1 MLKEV
6 AVPDIGDF
14 KDVEVAEVLVA
25 PGDRVRIEDPLVVLE
40 SDKAS
45 MEIPSPCEGV
55 VRELRV
61 SEGDLVS
68 EGSVLAVLEVEE
80 GAGEVARPA
89 PEAPPPSPAE
99 AEAPASAGGAVAGT
113 AESTAA
119 PPARGGAEAAPPV
132 PTTAAPPLAG
142 APGRP
147 LAPELGPYAR
157 ADAGEAP
164 PPHASPAVRRL
175 ARGLGVDLR
184 LVPGSGPKGRIRK
197 EDVQAYVKALVGRG
211 TAAGVPIAGVQV
223 ARAPD
228 IDFSRYGETEV
239 EPLSRIRKLSSAH
252 LHRSWVTV
260 PHVTQFDEADITE
273 LEAFRERHREAAR
286 ELGFKLTFV
295 PFLVAA
301 CARALREFP
310 HFNSS
315 LDATGENLILKRY
328 VHIGVAVD
336 TPHGLLVPVIRDA
349 DRKGIFELSRE
360 LGELAARARERKLTP
375 EDLSGGTFSIS
386 SLGGIGGRHFTPI
399 VNHPEVAIL
408 GASRSSWQPVY
419 REGSFVPR
427 LMLPLSLSYD
437 HRVIDGAD
445 AARFITRLRELLED
459 LRRILL

>member
-45 MEIPSPCEGV
+45 MEIPSPYEGV

-68 EGSVLAVLEVEE
+68 EGSILAVLEVEE

-89 PEAPPPSPAE
+89 PDAEAATAPPAETASPPPSETPHEGSGTGRLEAEGGPTPAASR
-99 AEAPASAGGAVAGT
+99 AEAPGPGAVA
-113 AESTAA
+113 
-119 PPARGGAEAAPPV
+119 R
-132 PTTAAPPLAG
+132 
-142 APGRP
+142 
-147 LAPELGPYAR
+147 APELGPYAR
-157 ADAGEAP
+157 ADAGEPP
-164 PPHASPAVRRL
+164 PPHASPSVRRL
-175 ARGLGVDLR
+175 ARELGVDLG

-197 EDVQAYVKALVGRG
+197 EDVQAYVKALVARG
-211 TAAGVPIAGVQV
+211 GAAGVPIAGVQV
-223 ARAPD
+223 ARAPE
-228 IDFSRYGETEV
+228 IDFSKYGETEI
-239 EPLSRIRKLSSAH
+239 EPLSRIRKLSSAN

-273 LEAFRERHREAAR
+273 LEAFRERHRDEAR
-286 ELGFKLTFV
+286 ERGFKLTFV
-295 PFLVAA
+295 PFVVAA
-301 CARALREFP
+301 CARALVEFP
-310 HFNSS
+310 RFNSS
-315 LDATGENLILKRY
+315 LDPTGENLVLKRY

-336 TPHGLLVPVIRDA
+336 TPHGLVVPVIRNA

-360 LGELAARARERKLTP
+360 LGELATRARERKLTP

-408 GASRSSWQPVY
+408 GVSRSRWQPVY
-419 REGSFVPR
+419 REGGFVPR